1 MINQQKN
8 KKNYLNKIIICL
20 IGLFFILLIFII
32 YISITP
38 TTAFNQA
45 KKDITHKIKIL
56 TNNSYKQLLFYRKQY
71 SWSSAPFVSTCYVMF
86 IQLND
91 DYQPEQTK
99 LFANGFQ
106 LIDKY
111 KCFAKINN
119 LSNTKLTFA
128 APNFHYLGYEQALS
142 HKEFLIYGSTKNL
155 NIININ
161 SQKKQIWYKREKT
174 NREYEFIF
182 YPQQNIIQV
191 NMQEIK
197 CTVPPLIP
205 AGDCNKIPTQ

>member
-8 KKNYLNKIIICL
+8 KKNYLNKIIIRL
-20 IGLFFILLIFII
+20 IGLFFICVI
-32 YISITP
+32 YIFITP

-45 KKDITHKIKIL
+45 KKDITPKIRIL

-71 SWSSAPFVSTCYVMF
+71 PWSSDPFVSTCYVMF

-99 LFANGFQ
+99 LFANGFR
-106 LIDKY
+106 LIDKS
-111 KCFAKINN
+111 KCFAQIDN

-128 APNFHYLGYEQALS
+128 APNFHYLGYKQALS
-142 HKEFLIYGSTKNL
+142 HKEFLIYGSTKNINIL
-155 NIININ
+155 NINF
-161 SQKKQIWYKREKT
+161 QKKQIWYRREKT
-174 NREYEFIF
+174 GNEYEFIF

-191 NMQEIK
+191 NMQQTK
-197 CTVPPLIP
+197 CTVPSLIP
-205 AGDCNKIPTQ
+205 AGDCKTPKQ